1 MLELIDIETF
11 YGRKQVLF
19 GIHLKLSEGGAAA
32 LIGRNGMGK
41 TTTVRS
47 IMGFTPARRG
57 RIIFDGR
64 EITGFPSYQI
74 ARAGIGVVPEGRQI
88 FPTLT
93 VYENLI
99 VPLRIDTA
107 AGLLGR
113 YREYMS
119 FSTTRR

>member
-1 MLELIDIETF
+1 
-11 YGRKQVLF
+11 
-19 GIHLKLSEGGAAA
+19 
-32 LIGRNGMGK
+32 MGK

-57 RIIFDGR
+57 QIIFDGR
-64 EITGFPSYQI
+64 EITRLPSYQI

-99 VPLRIDTA
+99 ATAAINTA
-107 AGLLGR
+107 AGVPGR
-113 YREYMS
+113 YREDMS
-119 FSTTRR
+119 FFHDSASVTPIWDGSFPAASSRCSQLDER